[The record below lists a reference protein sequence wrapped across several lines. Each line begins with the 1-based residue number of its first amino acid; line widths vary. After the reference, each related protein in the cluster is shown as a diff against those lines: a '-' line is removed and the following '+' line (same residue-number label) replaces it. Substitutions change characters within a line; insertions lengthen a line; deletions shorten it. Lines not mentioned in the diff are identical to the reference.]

1 KQDLGDTFANLKQL
15 SVTSQS
21 AGTDILLSLRDSTKR
36 LDEVTGVIQKATAG
50 DRLPAI
56 MSDAQVATAN
66 LRKATNDLPQTMAT
80 LRGAIQ
86 RLDGILV
93 NGQGDIGATLDN
105 IHVAS
110 ENLKQFSEN
119 AKRYPSQLLFGA
131 PPSGQA
137 DHR

>member
-1 KQDLGDTFANLKQL
+1 
-15 SVTSQS
+15 
-21 AGTDILLSLRDSTKR
+21 
-36 LDEVTGVIQKATAG
+36 
-50 DRLPAI
+50 
-56 MSDAQVATAN
+56 M
-66 LRKATNDLPQTMAT
+66 DLPQTMAM

-110 ENLKQFSEN
+110 ENLRQFSEN

-131 PPSGQA
+131 PPPGQA